1 MSARLNAHRA
11 LERAFEEQRAE
22 LLERLEQAD
31 DKSQIE
37 KELAACERLMANLRE
52 MRDLPPQP
60 ISEKD
65 RLLCDKIIA
74 VLDRL
79 APRGSPFSPARSQPR

>member
-1 MSARLNAHRA
+1 MSARRNAQRA
-11 LERAFEEQRAE
+11 LERAFEEQRSE
-22 LLERLEQAD
+22 LLEKLEQAG
-31 DKSQIE
+31 DKAQIE
-37 KELAACERLMANLRE
+37 RELAACERLQARLRE